1 MTDLQKALLKLVGA
15 TESDAQPKADPD
27 ERLAILEDALAELCQ
42 EVMGNG

>member
-27 ERLAILEDALAELCQ
+27 ERLTVLEDAFAELCE
-42 EVMGNG
+42 EVFSND